1 MLVKTGQF
9 MPNTQLVAD
18 GLVKVYR
25 EDQDGHEFL
34 CITCSP
40 DRPVHLP

>member
-25 EDQDGHEFL
+25 EDQDGHEFFMYYL
-34 CITCSP
+34 QP